1 MASGKTDLS
10 LDGDTLVNHSSS
22 SVSWRL
28 ALTVVLL
35 AATLM
40 GSKLADNRK
49 SESLAQALDTIGTN
63 IAGFTG
69 NAENLP
75 LGPGAW
81 AALKCDAYL
90 SRVYRKSGI
99 DADLFIAYYAQ
110 QRSGESMHSPKHCLP
125 GAGWEIWD
133 YASTDVAAGGRSF
146 KINKYSISHEGDR
159 RLVLYWYQ
167 SKTRIIASEYLGK
180 VLLARD
186 ALLRN
191 STAGS
196 IVRIIVPDRPGALEA
211 ARDFAS
217 GVIPQVQHCFAN

>member
-1 MASGKTDLS
+1 
-10 LDGDTLVNHSSS
+10 VNHSFSS
-22 SVSWRL
+22 RVSWRL
-28 ALTVVLL
+28 ALIVVFL

-40 GSKLADNRK
+40 GSKVADNRK
-49 SESLAQALDTIGTN
+49 SESLAQPLDTIDTN

-75 LGPGAW
+75 LGPGALE
-81 AALKCDAYL
+81 ALKCDAYL
-90 SRVYRKSGI
+90 SRVYRKSGVE
-99 DADLFIAYYAQ
+99 ADLFIAYYAQ

-133 YASTDVAAGGRSF
+133 YASTDVPVDGRSF
-146 KINKYSISHEGDR
+146 TINKYSISHEGDR
-159 RLVLYWYQ
+159 RVVLYWYQ

-180 VLLARD
+180 ILLARD

-196 IVRIIVPDRPGALEA
+196 IVRIIVPDRPGVLDA
-211 ARDFAS
+211 ARDFAA
-217 GVIPQVQHCFAN
+217 GIIPQVRHCFAN